1 MLEALA
7 RLAPVHVAALADSVA
22 DAALA
27 HGKMAPLCKSLC
39 IEVRKASRP
48 VALAQAVLHGEPVS
62 NRLFRNAA
70 LAERVGGVLALGTI
84 THIVAFSGQMAQ
96 YLPAGFDGP
105 VVMDFVDVDSAKFA
119 TYAEQDRR
127 QPLHWI
133 HAREAVK
140 LGAFEHG
147 RANV

>member
-70 LAERVGGVLALGTI
+70 LAEQVGGVLALGTI
-84 THIVAFSGQMAQ
+84 THIVAFSGKMAPS
-96 YLPAGFDGP
+96 LPAGFD
-105 VVMDFVDVDSAKFA
+105 
-119 TYAEQDRR
+119 E
-127 QPLHWI
+127 I
-133 HAREAVK
+133 
-140 LGAFEHG
+140 G
-147 RANV
+147 RASCGERGCREG